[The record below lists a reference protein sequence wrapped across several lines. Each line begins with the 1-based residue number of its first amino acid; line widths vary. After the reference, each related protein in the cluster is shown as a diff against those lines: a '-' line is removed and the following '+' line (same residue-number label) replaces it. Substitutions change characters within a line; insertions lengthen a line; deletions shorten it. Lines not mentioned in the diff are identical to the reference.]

1 MKKLLISALVILL
14 LIMAYFAIFRG
25 ISVANFHLLSVEQIG
40 EENDKLTQEIAQ
52 TEILMNNDY
61 QTKLNDLK
69 KNTSDLMTAK
79 EEYYNLADSS
89 TEAEIRQA
97 NQVEEYT
104 VEFLMTNLGRHA
116 TSKGVNLTYTPTSG
130 TTGEAN
136 VNNISFTVVGSY
148 NSVIEFLTSI
158 EDDSKLGFRIRNF
171 KLVPGGGYLQATFL
185 VTNVKIKQE
194 NVSSTS
200 TQSNNTQNSKTQTN
214 GAQNTTTQTG
224 ETQPTAP

>member
-1 MKKLLISALVILL
+1 
-14 LIMAYFAIFRG
+14 
-25 ISVANFHLLSVEQIG
+25 
-40 EENDKLTQEIAQ
+40 
-52 TEILMNNDY
+52 
-61 QTKLNDLK
+61 
-69 KNTSDLMTAK
+69 
-79 EEYYNLADSS
+79 
-89 TEAEIRQA
+89 
-97 NQVEEYT
+97 
-104 VEFLMTNLGRHA
+104 MTNLGRHA